1 MERAPPTSPLE
12 GLRTLRGALLVVH
25 STRSRADGRTIAGV
39 ETLVLPKSNDP
50 CWCGSGKKFKRC
62 HKDSGPRD
70 QRLPTV
76 RPGHISAIRAVPAG
90 IARPDYVG
98 NGGRPGKLNV
108 ALIKSPDTIARM
120 RLACQAA
127 AKVAAAVKAEARPGV
142 TTDHLDAVAHQSYID
157 FGGYPSTLGYGG
169 YRKSICTSVNEVI
182 CHGIPDDRPL
192 EDGDIVNIDVTIF
205 LDGVHGDHSVMACVG
220 AVDESSRRLVDVTR
234 EAMDLGIAAVGPGQP
249 INVVGRAI
257 ETHAHKHGY
266 GVVRAFVGHG
276 IGEGFHMQPNV
287 PHYFDRNARFTM
299 QPGMTF
305 TVEPMLT
312 MSGKY
317 DYDVW
322 DDDWT
327 AVTHDLSRTA
337 QWEHTVLVT
346 DTGHEVLT
354 FLD

>member
-1 MERAPPTSPLE
+1 MPQLRARRRSPW
-12 GLRTLRGALLVVH
+12 RW
-25 STRSRADGRTIAGV
+25 STGRIISVV

-62 HKDSGPRD
+62 HKDAGQGALRMPSV
-70 QRLPTV
+70 L
-76 RPGHISAIRAVPAG
+76 PGHISPARAVPDS
-90 IARPDYVG
+90 IVRPDYVG

-108 ALIKSPDTIARM
+108 ALVKAPSTIAAM
-120 RLACQAA
+120 RLACKAA
-127 AKVAAAVKAEARPGV
+127 AKVAAAAAAAAVPGV
-142 TTDHLDAVAHQSYID
+142 TTDHLDAVAHQTYID
-157 FGGYPSTLGYGG
+157 LGGYPSTLGYGG

-192 EDGDIVNIDVTIF
+192 QDGDIVNIDVTIF
-205 LDGVHGDHSVMACVG
+205 LNGVHGDHSVMACVG
-220 AVDESSRRLVDVTR
+220 AVDEPSRRLVEVTH
-234 EAMDLGIAAVGPGQP
+234 EAMDLGIAAIGPGLP
-249 INVVGRAI
+249 INVVGQAI
-257 ETHAHKHGY
+257 ETHARRFGY

-287 PHYFDRNARFTM
+287 PHYFDRNARFVM

-337 QWEHTVLVT
+337 QWEHTILVT
-346 DTGHEVLT
+346 HSGHEVLT
-354 FLD
+354 ILD